1 MYTKITHGLVG
12 LRDGRMSVIRRR
24 IFIPLKKIR
33 FVDQLTLHIE
43 SLIFAAPQ
51 PISVKDIRSCL
62 ELAFQQEFNLGD
74 IEQAVAEI
82 KQKYQHDNYA
92 IEVVELADG
101 LQFLSKGAY
110 FSTIAAYLKLTH
122 RKKLSA
128 AALESLAIIAYKQP
142 VTKVELESIRGVN
155 CDYAIQKLLEKEL
168 VEITGRS
175 EAPGRPLLYA
185 TSKKFMEYF
194 GLKSMRDLPQIK
206 DFEHADQQIGE
217 VAPVDES
224 VSVSESTAS

>member
-1 MYTKITHGLVG
+1 M
-12 LRDGRMSVIRRR
+12 
-24 IFIPLKKIR
+24 
-33 FVDQLTLHIE
+33 DQLALHIE

-51 PISVKDIRSCL
+51 PISIKDIRSCL
-62 ELAFQQEFNLGD
+62 ELAFQQEFSSKD
-74 IEQAVAEI
+74 IEDKVQEI
-82 KQKYQHDNYA
+82 KKKYQHDNFA
-92 IEVVELADG
+92 IEIVELADG

-168 VEITGRS
+168 VEIIGRS
-175 EAPGRPLLYA
+175 EAPGRPLLYG

-194 GLKSMRDLPQIK
+194 GLRSMRDLPQLR
-206 DFEHADQQIGE
+206 DFEHADQEIGE
-217 VAPVDES
+217 AAPVEEAAPIPEPENS
-224 VSVSESTAS
+224 